1 MGFQEKTQL
10 IDCIGHSWSMFS
22 RDTDSYIPEDKSH
35 ENTATK
41 LTFEEKEK
49 IRELREWLRSESFNE
64 TIFERGPVYI
74 PGQVGTSSS
83 STIKQS
89 NKFNK
94 FADYPITLSAIENN
108 LYFNLVA
115 RVIAFRRKSDCS
127 VLRCIDGTKPTIQ
140 TFKNNSLYME
150 THFNQLVMAQLFDYA
165 IDITVYDEHALVT
178 EVVKVGSYVEFN
190 NLHCYIPSSSEVCE
204 VILHK
209 GHMFNRG
216 MRLLPSNHDSIPAV
230 QERIDMIKVSY
241 TSDWTLPALPPDDA
255 TSTTP
260 ITVLSNP
267 NLPLISIRDLL
278 LKHAGTSNPSS
289 SNSSSRPSS
298 LYRIRVFVDSFTPEN
313 FPSFIRKF
321 CQPCRSFSTT
331 GECGKCGMECLQR
344 ELFYKLQVRDQGQE
358 SEVKCYAQ
366 DARAFLRIEDGEAFT
381 MGRLEEIERVMG
393 RWCDLS
399 VFYVRGVL
407 VLKGCSIVGSQE

>member
-1 MGFQEKTQL
+1 
-10 IDCIGHSWSMFS
+10 MFS
-22 RDTDSYIPEDKSH
+22 RDTDSFIPEDKSH

-41 LTFEEKEK
+41 LTSEEKER
-49 IRELREWLRSESFNE
+49 IRELRDWLRSERFNE

-74 PGQVGTSSS
+74 PGEAGAS

-94 FADYPITLSAIENN
+94 FADYHVTLSAIESN

-115 RVIAFRRKSDCS
+115 RVIAIRRKSDCT

-150 THFNQLVMAQLFDYA
+150 THFNQLVMAQLFDFA

-178 EVVKVGSYVEFN
+178 EVVNVGSFVEFN

-230 QERIDMIKVSY
+230 QEKIDMIKVSY
-241 TSDWTLPALPPDDA
+241 TSDWILPALPPDDA
-255 TSTTP
+255 TTTTP
-260 ITVLSNP
+260 ITVLSHP
-267 NLPLISIRDLL
+267 NLPLTSIRDIM
-278 LKHAGTSNPSS
+278 LKHAGS
-289 SNSSSRPSS
+289 SNPSS
-298 LYRIRVFVDSFTPEN
+298 LYRIRVFVDSYTPEN
-313 FPSFIRKF
+313 YPSFIRKF

-331 GECGKCGMECLQR
+331 AECAKCGRECLQR
-344 ELFYKLQVRDQGQE
+344 ELFFKLQVRDQLEGHK
-358 SEVKCYAQ
+358 SEVKCHAQ
-366 DARAFLRIEDGEAFT
+366 GAHAFLRIEEGEALS
-381 MGRLEEIERVMG
+381 MGRLEEIERVLG

-399 VFYVRGVL
+399 VFHVKGIL
-407 VLKGCSIVGSQE
+407 VLKDCSIDGGQE